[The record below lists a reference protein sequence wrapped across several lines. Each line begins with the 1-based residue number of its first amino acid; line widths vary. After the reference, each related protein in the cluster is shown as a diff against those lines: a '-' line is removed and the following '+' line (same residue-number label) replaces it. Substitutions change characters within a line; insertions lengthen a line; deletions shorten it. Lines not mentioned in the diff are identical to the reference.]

1 MELRGARLHHGSEG
15 IAMQRPEPYVTCHTI
30 GAPLFVSL
38 HPEIETE
45 ICEYCVAELNHYCT
59 ARYRRV

>member
-1 MELRGARLHHGSEG
+1 
-15 IAMQRPEPYVTCHTI
+15 MQRPEPYVTCHTI